1 MVRKAS
7 IRQARSLRRRSSVT
21 EDRLWQM
28 LRNRKLEGLKFRRQ
42 VPMGPYVL
50 DFLCLRHRLVV
61 EADGPFH
68 DPQHDAR
75 RDAWLGSQ
83 GFRVLRFSNSEIHGA
98 DHRAMNRILAAVGRL
113 GPVGEI

>member
-1 MVRKAS
+1 MARKAS
-7 IRQARSLRRRSSVT
+7 VKQARSLRRRSSVT
-21 EDRLWQM
+21 EDLLWQM

-68 DPQHDAR
+68 DPEHDAK
-75 RDAWLGSQ
+75 RDAWLVSQ
-83 GFRVLRFSNSEIHGA
+83 GFRVLRFTNSQIHGA
-98 DHRAMNRILAAVGRL
+98 DHRVMNRILAAVGRL
-113 GPVGEI
+113 GPIGEI